1 MSFFK
6 RFTALRKANEDA
18 VVVNESAKLDADREH
33 EIALARLA
41 EATEQAS
48 RLTTM
53 NTRNH
58 YSEGLTHAFRGKTA

>member
-6 RFTALRKANEDA
+6 RLTALSKANEDA

-33 EIALARLA
+33 ELALARLA
-41 EATEQAS
+41 EATEQAK
-48 RLTTM
+48 RLATM

-58 YSEGLTHAFRGKTA
+58 YSESLTHAFRGRTA